1 VYLGNHDEYLKSIFD
16 EFLQHKQFFPEVLTP
31 HFHKENNIITSEFDF
46 ENKNIRANIFG
57 QENLEYIAL
66 ALQLA
71 LDM

>member
-31 HFHKENNIITSEFDF
+31 HFHKENNIITSEFNF
-46 ENKNIRANIFG
+46 EDKKIRANIFG

-66 ALQLA
+66 ACQLA
-71 LDM
+71 SDM